1 LISFRYHVVSIV
13 AVFLALALGVVV
25 GTTVVNQGIIDDL
38 KSRTDA
44 AVKNAENLRT
54 ELEVVRAQL
63 RTVQAFG
70 DKVVPALVGGQLTGT
85 QVTLVTQV
93 DVNPTE
99 VDDMRRI
106 LEESGAT
113 VTGEVVVTNRMA
125 LSDPQWRS
133 DLASAIGTAGSETPE
148 QLGQEAAAA
157 VAARLADG
165 PGSANPDLLAS
176 LSSAGFIVIRGG
188 ASGPAGVG
196 GPDQVVVLLAGNDRD
211 SALDPALFLVPLAS
225 ALVGASRAVAA
236 AETQDSV
243 DPFVQLLRAD
253 HQVDGQ
259 MVTVDNADQA
269 PGKVAL
275 VYGLRDL
282 LASPG
287 NGGDYGVA
295 AGASA
300 LLPNP

>member
-1 LISFRYHVVSIV
+1 MISFRYHVVSIV

-44 AVKNAENLRT
+44 AVKNGENLRK
-54 ELEVVRAQL
+54 ELEDVRVQL
-63 RTVQAFG
+63 RTTQGFG

-99 VDDMRRI
+99 VDDMRRV

-113 VTGEVVVTNRMA
+113 VTGEVVVANRMS
-125 LSDPQWRS
+125 LTDPQWRS
-133 DLASAIGTAGSETPE
+133 DLASAIGTVDSETPE
-148 QLGQEAAAA
+148 QLAQEAAAA
-157 VAARLADG
+157 VATRLADG
-165 PGSANPDLLAS
+165 PGSAAPDLLAS

-188 ASGPAGVG
+188 ASGATGVG
-196 GPDQVVVLLAGNDRD
+196 GPGQAVVLLAGDDRD
-211 SALDPALFLVPLAS
+211 STLDPALFLVPLAS

-236 AETQDSV
+236 AETQDSF

-253 HQVDGQ
+253 DQVDGRL
-259 MVTVDNADQA
+259 VTVDNADQA
-269 PGKVAL
+269 PGRVAL
-275 VYGLRDL
+275 VYALRDL

-287 NGGDYGVA
+287 NGGDSGVKP
-295 AGASA
+295 GASA

>member
-25 GTTVVNQGIIDDL
+25 GTTVVNQGIIEDL
-38 KSRTDA
+38 RSRTDA
-44 AVKNAENLRT
+44 AVKNGENLRK
-54 ELEVVRAQL
+54 ELNDLRNDL
-63 RTVQAFG
+63 RTRDTFESV
-70 DKVVPALVGGQLTGT
+70 VVPALVGDQLAGSV
-85 QVTLVTQV
+85 VTLVTQS
-93 DVNPTE
+93 DVNPAE
-99 VDDMRRI
+99 VEGVRRV

-113 VTGEVVVTNRMA
+113 VTGEVVVTNHMSLTEAR
-125 LSDPQWRS
+125 WRS
-133 DLASAIGTAGSETPE
+133 DLASAVGTVDSGIPE
-148 QLGQEAAAA
+148 QLAEEAAVA

-165 PGSANPDLLAS
+165 PGSADPDLLSS

-188 ASGPAGVG
+188 ASGAAGVG
-196 GPDQVVVLLAGNDRD
+196 GPGQAMVLLAGNDRD
-211 SALDPALFLVPLAS
+211 STLDPRLFLVPLAS

-236 AETQDSV
+236 AETQDSF

-253 HQVDGQ
+253 DRVDGR
-259 MVTVDNADQA
+259 MVTVDNADQS
-269 PGKVAL
+269 PGRVAL

-287 NGGDYGVA
+287 SGGDYGVKT
-295 AGASA
+295 GASA